1 MDLIDT
7 ERRQRAEAK
16 LGSWLCGKWRLDQIV
31 GAGGMATVFLATHRN
46 GRRVAVKL
54 LHPEVAMMTE
64 ARRRFVNEG
73 YAANRIDHPGVVAVL
88 DDDRDED
95 GAPFLVME
103 MLEGE
108 SLEHRREARGGALPP
123 LEVLG
128 FADQVL
134 DVLASAHDKG
144 VIHRDIK
151 PENLFVTREG
161 QVKVLD
167 FGLARLQ
174 ELHGDARLTAS
185 NGGIMGTPAYLP
197 PEQARG
203 RWDDIDARTDLWALG
218 ATMFTLA
225 SGRIVHDAGTLNEML
240 VAAITRPAP
249 PLASVLPGAP
259 AAFAAVVDRAL
270 ATAPA
275 ERYQSA
281 RAMQEAVR
289 RALGAAPEPARD
301 SAGAAGLAF
310 MSTLAA
316 ARSAPGQ
323 RASGAGASRR
333 RAPLVVGA
341 LASLAAGAVVTVL
354 LLRSRPPETAALPA
368 PPPVTASLAGALGP
382 ASPSITLTAPSVT
395 PSAAT
400 VAPSASAPSPAPPPV
415 RSVRPAGRRPIEKP
429 APAVANDDPMDRRH

>member
-270 ATAPA
+270 ATAP
-275 ERYQSA
+275 
-281 RAMQEAVR
+281 
-289 RALGAAPEPARD
+289 EPARD

>member
-270 ATAPA
+270 
-275 ERYQSA
+275 
-281 RAMQEAVR
+281 
-289 RALGAAPEPARD
+289 GAAPEPARD